1 MKNYSYKG
9 TLIALMAIL
18 LAALIYKFMMKQET
32 RDDSS
37 AVEATRPTFA
47 YEVVPAEIHAMPTE

>member
-9 TLIALMAIL
+9 TLIALIAIL
-18 LAALIYKFMMKQET
+18 LAALIYKFMMKPET
-32 RDDSS
+32 ENDGS

-47 YEVVPAEIHAMPTE
+47 YEAVPAEIHAMPTE